1 MNEAEMNG
9 KNSAGSVTLSREK
22 GYGPRWL
29 TGWLVMLCD
38 VVLFSSALNCLFRWL
53 SYGHVFDLAALVLS
67 LILALVVYFTA
78 MNSQRIASLSKRA
91 LIAVGAVVAWA
102 VLMPVVMRLAGF
114 S

>member
-1 MNEAEMNG
+1 MNEAEKNG
-9 KNSAGSVTLSREK
+9 ENPAGSVTVPREK

-53 SYGHVFDLAALVLS
+53 SYGSAFDLAALVLS
-67 LILALVVYFTA
+67 LILALAVYFTA
-78 MNSQRIASLSKRA
+78 MNSQRVASLSNRA
-91 LIAVGAVVAWA
+91 MIAIGAVIAWA